1 MIDLLLVSPVILLLA
16 IGAAFRLD
24 RTQKPELFFSVFI
37 AASYVVMCNI
47 KYGMNLRYA
56 NIWDTPLRV
65 LALSQMIYISSS
77 LGRYRMAVFCGGVG
91 LLCALEL
98 RQYVI
103 LFVHYPLYEL
113 VSEGLLRALK
123 ILKVH

>member
-1 MIDLLLVSPVILLLA
+1 
-16 IGAAFRLD
+16 
-24 RTQKPELFFSVFI
+24 
-37 AASYVVMCNI
+37 MCNI

-65 LALSQMIYISSS
+65 LALNQMNLHLQFAADATGWPFS
-77 LGRYRMAVFCGGVG
+77 FDGGVG